1 MITSTPMHV
10 WIYPRA
16 CDASIQTFDLNC
28 NIKSKCED
36 TEGYDV
42 DKQVKYPAK
51 ATSVA
56 QRSTVSPINDLVR
69 EQELKGK
76 RGRGRGGVL
85 RADLAGEN
93 EGERHREGGEG
104 GWGQCTGAKI
114 KRRNEQD

>member
-1 MITSTPMHV
+1 MFGFILVPVMRLYIHT
-10 WIYPRA
+10 IY
-16 CDASIQTFDLNC
+16 
-28 NIKSKCED
+28 KCED

-42 DKQVKYPAK
+42 DKRVKYPAK

-76 RGRGRGGVL
+76 GGVL

-114 KRRNEQD
+114 KRKK